1 MSGET
6 DLEVLLRSM
15 RPVLDPGEYVYAL
28 VDQPPPELL
37 PFAVVREDEGT
48 TILLPRTEADRRGLG
63 YVAVSRR
70 ITLEVHSSLQAVG
83 LTAAVSTALAGRGIG
98 CNVIAGV
105 HHDHL
110 FVPNDRA
117 EEALEILR
125 ELSER
130 PDSAGAAQRRVNIG
144 VVDVPAQAIQAAEDG
159 SGAAAQ
165 PVRVRPATVRD
176 TPALVGLWQAVG
188 LEVRPHEVA
197 AELASVLR
205 RDPDIVL
212 VAEDEHGLAASV
224 FGAHDG
230 RRGWVN
236 RLATRPDRR
245 RQGLARQ
252 LMALLEQ
259 ALSSKG
265 CRKVNLLI
273 EPDNDSVV
281 SFYRAVGY
289 QRDELIFM
297 EKHLQGR

>member
-6 DLEVLLRSM
+6 DLAVLLRTM
-15 RPVLDPGEYVYAL
+15 QPALDAAQYVYAL
-28 VDQPPPELL
+28 VEQLPAGLL
-37 PFAVVREDEGT
+37 PRAVVREDEGPT
-48 TILLPRTEADRRGLG
+48 VVLTRDEADRHGLG
-63 YVAVSRR
+63 YAAVCRR
-70 ITLEVHSSLQAVG
+70 ITLGVHSSLEAVG
-83 LTAAVSTALAGRGIG
+83 LTAAVSTALAGRGIS

-110 FVPNDRA
+110 FVPDDQA
-117 EEALEILR
+117 EQALEALR
-125 ELSER
+125 KLSEGT
-130 PDSAGAAQRRVNIG
+130 DSEGAAGRRATSSVAG
-144 VVDVPAQAIQAAEDG
+144 GPAQAPQAVQDG
-159 SGAAAQ
+159 RGAAAR
-165 PVRVRPATVRD
+165 PLRVRRATVQD
-176 TPALVGLWQAVG
+176 APALIGLWESTG
-188 LEVRPHEVA
+188 LDVRPHEVA
-197 AELASVLR
+197 GELASVLR

-224 FGAHDG
+224 FGAYDG

-273 EPDNDSVV
+273 EPDNDRVV
-281 SFYRAVGY
+281 GFYRAVGY
-289 QRDELIFM
+289 HRDELIFM
-297 EKHLQGR
+297 EKRI

>member
-1 MSGET
+1 
-6 DLEVLLRSM
+6 M
-15 RPVLDPGEYVYAL
+15 RPVLDASQYVYAL
-28 VDQPPPELL
+28 VDQLPAELL

-48 TILLPRTEADRRGLG
+48 TIVLPRTEADRHGLG

-70 ITLEVHSSLQAVG
+70 ITLGVHSSLEAIG
-83 LTAAVSTALAGRGIG
+83 LTAAVSTALAGRGIS

-110 FVPNDRA
+110 FVPDDRA
-117 EEALEILR
+117 EEALEVLR
-125 ELSER
+125 KLSER
-130 PDSAGAAQRRVNIG
+130 ADLASAAHRRANIG
-144 VVDVPAQAIQAAEDG
+144 VADVPAQATQAVEERHG
-159 SGAAAQ
+159 VTAQ
-165 PVRVRPATVRD
+165 LLRVRRAIIQD
-176 TPALVGLWQAVG
+176 GPALVGLWQAAG

-212 VAEDEHGLAASV
+212 AAEDEQGLAASV
-224 FGAHDG
+224 FGAYDG

-236 RLATRPDRR
+236 RLATRPDCR
-245 RQGLARQ
+245 RQGLARR

-281 SFYRAVGY
+281 SFYRAIGY